1 MTNTISGAEFALSAT
16 DRANKIFAF
25 DGSGDL
31 SITQELG
38 TFKGNWA
45 ASTDYV
51 VRDIVKDSGT
61 NNIFIVNTAHTS
73 SGSLPLT
80 TNTNS
85 AKYDLIVD
93 AASATASQNAAA
105 SSASAASTSA
115 GTASTKAGEAASS
128 ATDSAN
134 SATAAANSLTA
145 FQGQYHG
152 AASSDPSSN
161 LDTGDL
167 YFNTSTGIKVYTGS
181 AWEDVKP
188 SSSEQTNI
196 NSVASNASNINA
208 VAGNSSN
215 INSVAGNSTNIN
227 AVAANST
234 NINAV
239 AWQQLK
245 H

>member
-93 AASATASQNAAA
+93 AASATARKMLPLP
-105 SSASAASTSA
+105 ASAASTSA

-181 AWEDVKP
+181 LGKKA
-188 SSSEQTNI
+188 
-196 NSVASNASNINA
+196 
-208 VAGNSSN
+208 
-215 INSVAGNSTNIN
+215 
-227 AVAANST
+227 
-234 NINAV
+234 
-239 AWQQLK
+239 QQLGTNQY
-245 H
+245 